1 MILVQR
7 GVHYLGMNI
16 MMPKIPV
23 LPEYENRINQ
33 FVRTQLCTS
42 SMDDSVWYSTST
54 GRYRFNPVHG
64 SVHVSAF
71 GHDMMY
77 SREYVHNIDSKV
89 NMYLTQKIH
98 PVLDIPMDSCVVK
111 CSDKEMLVD
120 AHTGS
125 RVNEIPGGY
134 EVLMHTPGG
143 AYVRYLYDSTGNVCE
158 THAYLGEG
166 FVDHTDMLLTTVQRD
181 GMKTILSST
190 DKKIPDTL
198 VIEPES
204 AVSFKILFGSRELYS
219 TGEFT
224 KVLGFRRCHVFD
236 LVHVLNDDG
245 TEFCTVTYSY
255 LNDKTSKKIRTVLGV
270 PVHKLNDPM
279 MNGMLSYTTLPLPDK
294 SWYDGKLRD
303 RYV

>member
-33 FVRTQLCTS
+33 FVRTQLSPS

-77 SREYVHNIDSKV
+77 SREYVHNVDSKV
-89 NMYLTQKIH
+89 NTYLTQKIH
-98 PVLDIPMDSCVVK
+98 P
-111 CSDKEMLVD
+111 
-120 AHTGS
+120 
-125 RVNEIPGGY
+125 
-134 EVLMHTPGG
+134 
-143 AYVRYLYDSTGNVCE
+143 
-158 THAYLGEG
+158 
-166 FVDHTDMLLTTVQRD
+166 
-181 GMKTILSST
+181 
-190 DKKIPDTL
+190 
-198 VIEPES
+198 
-204 AVSFKILFGSRELYS
+204 
-219 TGEFT
+219 
-224 KVLGFRRCHVFD
+224 
-236 LVHVLNDDG
+236 
-245 TEFCTVTYSY
+245 
-255 LNDKTSKKIRTVLGV
+255 VLGV